1 MARALSVDGPAAGI
15 GVQVATIWI
24 WAAALS
30 VAAFA
35 MRPRVPGSFCR
46 ALREHNGHKDAKILI
61 HGHARDPSE
70 RPVVLSAGQ
79 ARAVLDLRRS
89 DRLHHA
95 VRLPH
100 AAAGGPT
107 PTIAL
112 IDRDTG
118 VAGERLQRNLD
129 ALGYKVHRTATGD
142 PNEWR
147 VEIQRDTTGLQP
159 IRMTLH
165 GGAQESAQER
175 AVRFDLESALARLSV
190 PDGSSGGIEI
200 ATGRS
205 SATPQKVTRG
215 FQRSVPAYL
224 IMFLT
229 LNLLVAGA
237 NLAEDR
243 ENGRLRRMLLS
254 PAGKPSVIL
263 GKLMARLTVGW
274 TQMALIFATGV
285 LVFRVTFAAHP
296 VLLVGFLSLYALAI
310 GAVGILIGALFRDP
324 DQAHTVAIWTT
335 IVLAPLQ
342 RHLVAGRNDAAAT
355 AAARPT
361 VCRWAGR
368 CAPSTRCS
376 RSTPAPPTSPGRR
389 SPSPAC

>member
-1 MARALSVDGPAAGI
+1 
-15 GVQVATIWI
+15 
-24 WAAALS
+24 
-30 VAAFA
+30 
-35 MRPRVPGSFCR
+35 
-46 ALREHNGHKDAKILI
+46 
-61 HGHARDPSE
+61 
-70 RPVVLSAGQ
+70 
-79 ARAVLDLRRS
+79 
-89 DRLHHA
+89 
-95 VRLPH
+95 
-100 AAAGGPT
+100 
-107 PTIAL
+107 
-112 IDRDTG
+112 
-118 VAGERLQRNLD
+118 
-129 ALGYKVHRTATGD
+129 
-142 PNEWR
+142 
-147 VEIQRDTTGLQP
+147 
-159 IRMTLH
+159 MTLH
-165 GGAQESAQER
+165 GEAKESAQER

-190 PDGSSGGIEI
+190 PDGSAGGIEI

-335 IVLAPLQ
+335 IVLAPLSGISWPVETMPPPL
-342 RHLVAGRNDAAAT
+342 RLLADCLPMGWAMRAVNAMLAFNAGPADIAWQALALTSLLIFAFTLASVRLRAT
-355 AAARPT
+355 
-361 VCRWAGR
+361 
-368 CAPSTRCS
+368 
-376 RSTPAPPTSPGRR
+376 
-389 SPSPAC
+389 

>member
-1 MARALSVDGPAAGI
+1 MATLAILRNDLSCYLRDKPALFWTFVGPIVCITLFGYLT
-15 GVQVATIWI
+15 Q
-24 WAAALS
+24 
-30 VAAFA
+30 
-35 MRPRVPGSFCR
+35 P
-46 ALREHNGHKDAKILI
+46 
-61 HGHARDPSE
+61 
-70 RPVVLSAGQ
+70 Q
-79 ARAVLDLRRS
+79 A
-89 DRLHHA
+89 
-95 VRLPH
+95 
-100 AAAGGPT
+100 GPT
-107 PTIAL
+107 PTIVL
-112 IDRDTG
+112 IDRDTS

-147 VEIQRDTTGLQP
+147 VEIQRGTKGSQP
-159 IRMTLH
+159 VRMTLH

-190 PDGSSGGIEI
+190 PAGGSGGIEI

-205 SATPQKVTRG
+205 SAAPQNVTRG

-254 PAGKPSVIL
+254 LAGKPSVIL

-296 VLLVGFLSLYALAI
+296 VLLVAFLSLYALAI

-335 IVLAPLQ
+335 IVLAPLSGISWPVETMPPPL
-342 RHLVAGRNDAAAT
+342 RLLADCLPMGWAMSAVNAMLAFNAGPADIAWQALALTSLLIFAFTLASVRLRAT
-355 AAARPT
+355 
-361 VCRWAGR
+361 
-368 CAPSTRCS
+368 
-376 RSTPAPPTSPGRR
+376 
-389 SPSPAC
+389 